1 MQLRE
6 GMAYATGLSICL
18 ALFAAAELSNQKG
31 SHRSCQKLQHPLY
44 YRKHRKQEL
53 HSNMSWSHHCNTHR
67 SGIHEGA
74 RYKRAHSAGEE
85 ETDSVLTQTLQQ
97 RRLFLL
103 CREQA
108 ELHLLGGHYR
118 WRCSLPIKAHALQE
132 HGHF

>member
-53 HSNMSWSHHCNTHR
+53 HSNMSWSHHCNTHTGQAFMR
-67 SGIHEGA
+67 VLGTNEHTVLEK
-74 RYKRAHSAGEE
+74 KRQ
-85 ETDSVLTQTLQQ
+85 TQ
-97 RRLFLL
+97 
-103 CREQA
+103 C
-108 ELHLLGGHYR
+108 
-118 WRCSLPIKAHALQE
+118 
-132 HGHF
+132 